1 MRIFLWLSEWYG
13 RLNPRER
20 VVVAAG
26 TVACVALLVAVY
38 AIVPFARRWS
48 EREASIEAK
57 AEQVARL
64 QALVESEAA
73 LDQVV
78 TELEQGRS
86 RRSRRLLVGTT
97 PALAASTLQ
106 TLVRSY
112 AEQSRVSLQRV
123 NLSDESE
130 PEDNGLTPI
139 GLQVTVFGDLYGL
152 VDFLYF
158 LQHGEK
164 LLVIDEL
171 QVNSNPRRGVS
182 QQLMSWSLRLH
193 GYYVEDV
200 PA

>member
-1 MRIFLWLSEWYG
+1 MRTFLWLSEWYA

-26 TVACVALLVAVY
+26 AIACAALLLAVY
-38 AIVPFARRWS
+38 GIVPFARRWS

-64 QALVESEAA
+64 QVLVESEAE
-73 LDQVV
+73 LIQFV

-123 NLSDESE
+123 NLSGESE
-130 PEDNGLTPI
+130 PEDNGLTPV
-139 GLQVTVFGDLYGL
+139 GLQVTVLGDLYGL

-171 QVNSNPRRGVS
+171 QVNANPRRGVT

-193 GYYVEDV
+193 GYYVEG
-200 PA
+200 AA